1 MQKIE
6 RMVIVAA
13 IILAVNFALP
23 LFAADPAAPV
33 APAVKNQTT
42 CPVMEG
48 NAINKKLFVDYE
60 GKRIY
65 VCCRGCIGEVKSDPA
80 KYVKRLEAEGITL
93 DKVTQPA
100 AKAPAAGSTQGQA
113 AKEGSGCCK

>member
-1 MQKIE
+1 MQKME
-6 RMVIVAA
+6 RMIIVVAT
-13 IILAVNFALP
+13 ILAVNFALP

-65 VCCRGCIGEVKSDPA
+65 VCCRGCIGEVNGDPA
-80 KYVKRLEAEGITL
+80 KYVKKLEAEGITL
-93 DKVTQPA
+93 ETVPQATT
-100 AKAPAAGSTQGQA
+100 KAPAAGSAQSPA
-113 AKEGSGCCK
+113 VKEGAGCCK